1 MVPTFLF
8 FDSWGLFTLNVSMGK
23 KLWLGG
29 HVGGHQSGTVNYFFR
44 RCFRKNLNCGQCIN
58 DKQIT
63 FCVLQIGDKLSLN
76 HNQNNL
82 VGFLGLPITAPSNKP
97 WFWQFFKI
105 FGKTRDIFPKYFLI
119 LCTTWDGSF
128 FPVLSRVGHN

>member
-23 KLWLGG
+23 KVMARGPR
-29 HVGGHQSGTVNYFFR
+29 GGHQSGTVNYFFR

-63 FCVLQIGDKLSLN
+63 FCVLQIWDKLSLN

-105 FGKTRDIFPKYFLI
+105 FGKTRDIFLKYFSI

>member
-1 MVPTFLF
+1 
-8 FDSWGLFTLNVSMGK
+8 MGK

-58 DKQIT
+58 DTQIT
-63 FCVLQIGDKLSLN
+63 LCVLQIWDKVSLN

-82 VGFLGLPITAPSNKP
+82 VGFLGLPLQHPQIS
-97 WFWQFFKI
+97 
-105 FGKTRDIFPKYFLI
+105 RDFDSFSKFLEK
-119 LCTTWDGSF
+119 LETSF
-128 FPVLSRVGHN
+128 